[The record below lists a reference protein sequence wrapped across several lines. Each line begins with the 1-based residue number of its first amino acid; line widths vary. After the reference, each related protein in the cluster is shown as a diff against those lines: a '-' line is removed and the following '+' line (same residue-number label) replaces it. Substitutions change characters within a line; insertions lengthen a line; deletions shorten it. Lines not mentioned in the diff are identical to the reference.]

1 VPDGALWIHEIKHD
15 GYRMICRCDR
25 DRVRVFTR
33 RGYDLTDRVPRIAAA
48 MTSLRVASATIDG
61 EAVVCNGEGVSDF
74 DRLRSAL
81 ARRGSRAAFL
91 YPFDLIEL
99 DGGDLRLEP
108 WAARREALAGFLR
121 RAGSGGIVL
130 SDHIEAEHGPAM
142 FRAAC
147 AMGLDGIVSKRLDRP
162 YRSGRSPDWIKVKN
176 ADAPAATR
184 VIEH

>member
-1 VPDGALWIHEIKHD
+1 VESA
-15 GYRMICRCDR
+15 
-25 DRVRVFTR
+25 RVC
-33 RGYDLTDRVPRIAAA
+33 GLGH
-48 MTSLRVASATIDG
+48 S
-61 EAVVCNGEGVSDF
+61 
-74 DRLRSAL
+74 
-81 ARRGSRAAFL
+81 SRARGKASL
-91 YPFDLIEL
+91 
-99 DGGDLRLEP
+99 G
-108 WAARREALAGFLR
+108 LATSCQPV
-121 RAGSGGIVL
+121 AGSGGIVL